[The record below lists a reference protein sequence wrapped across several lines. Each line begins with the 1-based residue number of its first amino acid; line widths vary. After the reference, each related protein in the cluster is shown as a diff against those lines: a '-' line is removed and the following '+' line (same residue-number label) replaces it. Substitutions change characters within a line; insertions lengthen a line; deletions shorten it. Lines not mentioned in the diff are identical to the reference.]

1 MGTYTRLS
9 TSDGTDGTLDSE
21 LTVKPSLMG
30 STVVAT
36 VSIPNRLVRFSERHR
51 GQPVTHPSEINDV
64 AFKRYCE
71 NIFKSRKLKVFSV
84 KYIIMDI
91 EGSPLGVQV
100 KFKHP
105 TVKSHSDFKQITHIV
120 EDIVNTIM
128 QRFC

>member
-36 VSIPNRLVRFSERHR
+36 VSIPNRLVRFYER

-64 AFKRYCE
+64 AFKQYCE

-84 KYIIMDI
+84 KYTIMDI

-105 TVKSHSDFKQITHIV
+105 TVKSHSDFKQITYIV